1 PSGPISMGAARV
13 LSGGD
18 LRFGTATIPEFS
30 ARTIAEVRDWIDP
43 QLKSGPVE
51 LSVVGDTTWE
61 EASAQVGAT
70 LGALPQRAERSN
82 ATSSQILSPPQK
94 PSKNVYLAT
103 TDPILRQVAIAE
115 FCPVKDLSGVH
126 MERRCRLLAAILAER
141 MRVRLR
147 VELGAAYGFDAD
159 FVEIDG
165 FPDFSYFI
173 ATATVSPEHAKRA
186 SELVLSEIEALRHGR
201 FTDDEFERVKRPF
214 LSSREEDLRNN
225 GYWGSTVLR
234 DAQQRPERL
243 DAARDRQADC
253 ASIRRSEVEALA
265 SRYFGAKHWF
275 HFVAYPRAGSMYLPV
290 LRPVAGPAGL
300 PSFH

>member
-1 PSGPISMGAARV
+1 V

-18 LRFGTATIPEFS
+18 PRFGTATFPEFS

-70 LGALPQRAERSN
+70 LGALPRREERAKAAASER
-82 ATSSQILSPPQK
+82 LSPPQH
-94 PSKNVYLAT
+94 PSKDVYLAT
-103 TDPILRQVAIAE
+103 TDPILRQVAIAD
-115 FCPVKDLSGVH
+115 FCPVKDLDGVH
-126 MERRCRLLAAILAER
+126 MERRCRLLAALLAER

-147 VELGAAYGFDAD
+147 VELGAAYGFEAD
-159 FVEIDG
+159 FVQMDG

-186 SELVLSEIEALRHGR
+186 SELVLSEIEALRRGR

-214 LSSREEDLRNN
+214 LRSREEDLRSN

-243 DAARDRQADC
+243 DAARDRQSDC
-253 ASIRRSEVEALA
+253 ASIGRSEIEAVA
-265 SRYFGAKHWF
+265 SRYFAAKHWF
-275 HFVAYPRAGSMYLPV
+275 HFVSNPRTGSLYLPT
-290 LRPVAGPAGL
+290 LRSAVAPAGP
-300 PSFH
+300 PVYR